1 MRLKS
6 EQKTW
11 IIIGICLL
19 PVSWLMLYED
29 GYATNPPHMW
39 SYTVLFYVGLGI
51 LISSMSILGVT
62 GAKIRSKRS

>member
-6 EQKTW
+6 EQKMW

-19 PVSWLMLYED
+19 PVSGLMLYED

-39 SYTVLFYVGLGI
+39 SYTALFYVALGI
-51 LISSMSILGVT
+51 LGSSISILGVT
-62 GAKIRSKRS
+62 GAKILSKRS

>member
-6 EQKTW
+6 EQKMW

-19 PVSWLMLYED
+19 PVSGLMLYED

-39 SYTVLFYVGLGI
+39 SYTALFYVGFGI
-51 LISSMSILGVT
+51 LVISMCVIGVT
-62 GAKIRSKRS
+62 GTKIWYKRS